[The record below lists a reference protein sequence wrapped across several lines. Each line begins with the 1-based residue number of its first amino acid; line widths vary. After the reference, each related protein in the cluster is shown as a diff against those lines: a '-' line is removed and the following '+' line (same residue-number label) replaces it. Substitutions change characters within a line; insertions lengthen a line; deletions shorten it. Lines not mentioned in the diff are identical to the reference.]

1 MANAIDFIA
10 PYAKKLQEI
19 AGIPASVTIAQY
31 ILESGWEPSILAT
44 RYNNPWGVKARP
56 GEPAVYLP
64 TTEYI
69 GGRRVTT
76 VAPFR
81 VYSSIDEAVE
91 ARARL
96 LTSPRYTRHTSGAKN
111 AYEYAEALERAGYAT
126 DPNYAEK
133 LKAIID
139 RYGLT
144 KYDQPGVYP
153 VSADAGGAGGGTS
166 GVAPDLT
173 WKQTILRFII
183 LLGLGGVAVYALFQL
198 MPSPVDRLTD
208 TLTNTLTKVAKG
220 VMTRAKQRR
229 ASNAA

>member
-64 TTEYI
+64 TTEYV

-96 LTSPRYTRHTSGAKN
+96 LTSPRYTRYTSSARN
-111 AYEYAEALERAGYAT
+111 AYEYAQALQKAGYAT
-126 DPNYAEK
+126 DPAYAEK
-133 LKAIID
+133 LISIINK
-139 RYGLT
+139 YNLT
-144 KYDQPGVYP
+144 RYDQPGFVP
-153 VSADAGGAGGGTS
+153 VTADAGGAGGGTS

-198 MPSPVDRLTD
+198 MPSPLERLTD
-208 TLTNTLTKVAKG
+208 TLTQLAKG

-229 ASNAA
+229 KSNAA